1 MDEILQ
7 KMASDL
13 MLPLDFVRNTVIHAP
28 TRVKRFTIPK
38 RTGGSREI
46 VQPSVALKPILSWLD
61 SELLALLTVHPI
73 ATAFRPGQS
82 ILDNATVHSSSRY
95 SVRVDISAFFPS
107 IRQEDLQ
114 QAVLLS
120 RDSLPRWASE
130 PDGLTLVSN
139 VCFDRYGTLPI
150 GYSTSPAIANAVMFQ
165 IDTRLAEIVSKVT
178 DFGNAVLTRYA
189 DDFVFSTDAV
199 GACSKFVAKIG
210 EIFGATGSPKLSIN
224 ADKTRYMSRAGGST
238 LVTGLRVNNLGN
250 VVVHADYR
258 DHVRLLLK
266 HYKVGRLRVEDIPKL
281 VGHLAYIQ
289 HVDPALF
296 TKLSF
301 KFYREIERI
310 RGGQS
315 AALA

>member
-1 MDEILQ
+1 MDEIMQ

-13 MLPLDFVRNTVIHAP
+13 MLPLDFVRHTVIHAP

-46 VQPSVALKPILSWLD
+46 NQPSVALKPILSWLD
-61 SELLALLTVHPI
+61 SELLASLPVHPI

-82 ILDNATVHSSSRY
+82 ILDNATAHSSSRY

-107 IRQEDLQ
+107 IRQKDLQ
-114 QAVLLS
+114 QAVLLC
-120 RDSLPRWASE
+120 RDLLPRWASE
-130 PDGLTLVSN
+130 PDGLALVSN

-210 EIFGATGSPKLSIN
+210 EVFAGTDSPKLFIH

-266 HYKVGRLRVEDIPKL
+266 HYKVGLLRVEDVPKL

-296 TKLSF
+296 TRLSF

-310 RGGQS
+310 RRGQS
-315 AALA
+315 ATLA